1 MKNEAQNETGQALA
15 EVNANQKWWILF
27 SIGIGSFMS
36 ALDGSVVN
44 IALPVIGVTFKTSV
58 ANLEWVVTIYLLVI
72 SSALLSFGRLGD
84 LRGHKTIYLAGFIIF
99 VFSSAMCGL
108 TPSVPVLIAFRAL
121 QALGGAMLSSNSPAI
136 LTKSFPASQRGQA
149 LGLQATM
156 TYLGLTV
163 GPSLGGWLTNQ
174 FSWRAVF
181 YINVPVGLLAL
192 WFGWRYIQDDHVG
205 KQSERFDLAGA
216 AMFMLGLVSL
226 LMALNQGEA
235 WGWSSPAIIALFVIA
250 AVLLGIFT
258 WMESR
263 VISPMLDLSLF
274 RKSVFSLSVV
284 SAVIN
289 YVCLYTILF
298 LMPFYLIDGR
308 SFNPAQAG
316 LLLTAQPI
324 VMAIIAPISG
334 TLSDRIGARLPGM
347 LGMACL
353 AAGLFLLSRLGP
365 TSPTIQVVLALAI
378 VGLGT
383 GIFISPNNS
392 ALLGSAPR
400 HRQGI
405 AAGMLAT
412 ARNFGMV
419 LGVGFAGA
427 IFTTV
432 QAHNLSAG
440 SEAALFKAFQVTF
453 FIAAA
458 LAAFGVL
465 TTAGREKEI
474 ENP

>member
-1 MKNEAQNETGQALA
+1 MDDETTSIAAVAG
-15 EVNANQKWWILF
+15 ANQKWWILF

-72 SSALLSFGRLGD
+72 SSVLLSFGRLGD
-84 LRGHKTIYLAGFIIF
+84 LRGHKSVYLAGFVIF

-108 TPSVPVLIAFRAL
+108 TPNVPILITFRAL

-136 LTKSFPASQRGQA
+136 LTKSFPAAQRGQA

-163 GPSLGGWLTNQ
+163 GPSLGGWLTTQ

-181 YINVPVGLLAL
+181 YINVPVGLAAL
-192 WFGWRYIQDDHVG
+192 LFGWRYIQNDHTR
-205 KQSERFDLAGA
+205 QQTERFDLAGA
-216 AMFMLGLVSL
+216 AVFMLGLIAL
-226 LMALNQGEA
+226 LMGLNQGQA
-235 WGWSSPAIIALFVIA
+235 WGWTSPVILSLFAIA
-250 AVLLGIFT
+250 AVLLTIFI
-258 WMESR
+258 WMEGR

-274 RKSVFSLSVV
+274 QKKVFSLSVL

-298 LMPFYLIDGR
+298 LMPFYLINGR
-308 SFNPAQAG
+308 SLNPAQAG

-324 VMAIIAPISG
+324 VMAIVAPISG

-347 LGMACL
+347 VGMALL
-353 AAGLFLLSRLGP
+353 AAGLYLLSRLDA
-365 TSPTIQVVLALAI
+365 TSGFSHVAFALGL

-383 GIFISPNNS
+383 GVFISPNNS

-405 AAGMLAT
+405 ASGMLAT

-427 IFTTV
+427 VFTTV
-432 QAHNLSAG
+432 QASNIQAG
-440 SEAALFKAFQVTF
+440 PDVALIKGFQVTF
-453 FIAAA
+453 LIAAVIAAA
-458 LAAFGVL
+458 GVL
-465 TTAGREKEI
+465 ATAGREKEV
-474 ENP
+474 ET